1 MLKKIKNILYLG
13 SFFIFII
20 LTTKFYFSDQN
31 IRETNKSRSFYSVE
45 LNNNTQNLPLLKN
58 DTNNIIEYLNDVEVY
73 KKKKK
78 KFSFFDLINGKFIA
92 SNNAYALSLSFP
104 LVSIVISIPLIRST
118 LSKFISGKIICSF
131 IPKLKFPDLSNPFT
145 LRP

>member
-1 MLKKIKNILYLG
+1 MLKNIKNIFYLT

-45 LNNNTQNLPLLKN
+45 LNSNAQNLPLLKN
-58 DTNNIIEYLNDVEVY
+58 DTKNIIEYSNDVEVY

-78 KFSFFDLINGKFIA
+78 KYTFFDLIEK
-92 SNNAYALSLSFP
+92 
-104 LVSIVISIPLIRST
+104 
-118 LSKFISGKIICSF
+118 
-131 IPKLKFPDLSNPFT
+131 
-145 LRP
+145 